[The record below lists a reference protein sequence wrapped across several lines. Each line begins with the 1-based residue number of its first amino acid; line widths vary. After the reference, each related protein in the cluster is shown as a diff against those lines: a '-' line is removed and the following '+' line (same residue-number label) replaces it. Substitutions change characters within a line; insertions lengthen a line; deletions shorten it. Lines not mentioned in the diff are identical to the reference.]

1 MKLSNS
7 EIESFIED
15 MPDEVLSTIQFTVPW
30 QSTVESKTV
39 DADGAPIVGSE
50 EEQRNFNIAETQK
63 KVWGKF
69 YENPQLN
76 TAIRGQVGRLT
87 GKDFECASEIPEIH
101 NVLKEITFDWRN
113 RLYDNWPKY
122 VGHSIFNSELL
133 LNLSVHPD
141 GFVEVDF
148 IDSKYVKYDDIAY
161 HPTKS
166 NFPLFYVITTTDKE
180 EDRQIIPSIYVAKYP
195 ELQKLCEKHEKYDK
209 KAAKNARGK
218 GSIYTKLGGYK
229 QFVVQWNRG
238 FSIKRSVISHLV
250 TVIKWINHY
259 ENLKQYEIDH
269 KKSSGAY
276 CWVFKITDA
285 KSFKIWLKMS
295 DEDKKK
301 TGIMAKKTPGSSLVL
316 PPGIDVEV
324 KNPNLSKITDQDT
337 DILEMVSSGL
347 NEPGDIM
354 TGSSKGSFASVNAT
368 RAPMSD
374 RTSDEIIAFERF
386 LKYDFWHAIL
396 FLRAQVTDFK
406 FEYQVDDCVGFNNGT
421 EIIKKVSK
429 LAYEL
434 VDINFPVSQTIDFEG
449 ITKGLLGVKHGP
461 ISETLG
467 IPNKVIAKQLGINN
481 YGRMRQKHA
490 IEKKKYPELVYGVDA
505 ETLQE
510 TVEGEQPKDK
520 KKEEAAPKDKK
531 KPIKKPVKK
540 EK

>member
-1 MKLSNS
+1 MPLNKS
-7 EIESFIED
+7 EIESFIEE

-30 QSTVESKTV
+30 QSTAEAPSF
-39 DADGAPIVGSE
+39 DADGAPVGIDPSISSNISE
-50 EEQRNFNIAETQK
+50 IQK
-63 KVWGKF
+63 KVWDKF

-76 TAIRGQVGRLT
+76 TAVRGQVGRLT
-87 GKDFECASEIPEIH
+87 GKDFECSSEIPEIH
-101 NVLKEITFDWRN
+101 SVLKEITFDWRN
-113 RLYDNWPKY
+113 RLYDNWPRY
-122 VGHSIFNSELL
+122 VGHSIFNCELL

-148 IDSKYVKYDDIAY
+148 IDSKYVKKDDIAY

-166 NFPLFYVITTTDKE
+166 NFPLFYVITTIVNEKE
-180 EDRQIIPSIYVAKYP
+180 VKSIIPSIYVAKYP
-195 ELQKLCEKHEKYDK
+195 ELLKLCEKHPKYDK
-209 KAAKNARGK
+209 TSAKNAKGK
-218 GSIYTKLGGYK
+218 GTVYKSIGGFK
-229 QFVVQWNRG
+229 QFIVQWNRG
-238 FSIKRSVISHLV
+238 FGIKRSIISHLV
-250 TVIKWINHY
+250 TIIKWINHY

-276 CWVFKITDA
+276 VWVFRITDA

-295 DEDKKK
+295 DDDKRK

-316 PPGIDVEV
+316 PPGIEVDV
-324 KNPNLSKITDQDT
+324 KNPNLSKITDQDN

-374 RTSDEIIAFERF
+374 RTSDEIASFERF
-386 LKYDFWHAIL
+386 LKYDFWHSVL
-396 FLRAQVTDFK
+396 FLRSKITDFSFTYK
-406 FEYQVDDCVGFNNGT
+406 VDDCVGFNNGK
-421 EIIKKVSK
+421 EIIKPVEKE
-429 LAYEL
+429 AYEL
-434 VDINFPVSQTIDFEG
+434 VDINFPISQTIDFEA

-467 IPNKVIAKQLGINN
+467 IPNKEIAKKLGIDN

-510 TVEGEQPKDK
+510 TVEGEKPAK
-520 KKEEAAPKDKK
+520 KKD
-531 KPIKKPVKK
+531 VKK
-540 EK
+540 EKE